1 VLKSLVNL
9 PFRVL
14 GRAARAVQRHQDGV
28 ILANY
33 GAGKADDP
41 PPPSSGGTT
50 GTGFDTPPEFDPPE
64 LALDLPGFQREMR
77 AGNPWIL
84 VDLRENPLAKLDPE
98 AQEIPLSELNMRLA
112 ELPPEPSLLLF
123 LDDQVERA
131 HVAARFVRFRG
142 HEGARWLR
150 GGIAAWRAQGGRP

>member
-1 VLKSLVNL
+1 MLKSLVNL

-41 PPPSSGGTT
+41 PPQRSGAATN
-50 GTGFDTPPEFDPPE
+50 TGFDTPPGYDPPE
-64 LALDLPGFQREMR
+64 LALDAHELEQAGGSRE
-77 AGNPWIL
+77 PWTL
-84 VDLRENPLAKLDPE
+84 VDLRENPTPKLEVE

-112 ELPPEPSLLLF
+112 ELPPEPALLLF
-123 LDDQVERA
+123 LDDQEERA
-131 HVAARFVRFRG
+131 RLAARFVRFRG
-142 HEGARWLR
+142 HEGAHWLR
-150 GGIAAWRAQGGRP
+150 GGIATWRSHGGRR